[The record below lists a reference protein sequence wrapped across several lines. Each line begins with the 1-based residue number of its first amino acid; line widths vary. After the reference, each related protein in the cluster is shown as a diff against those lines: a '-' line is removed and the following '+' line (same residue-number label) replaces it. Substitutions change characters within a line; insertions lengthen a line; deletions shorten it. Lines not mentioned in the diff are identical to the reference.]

1 MRIGHAEKPTTIG
14 DNTFYHCASLK
25 EVLTL
30 STITSFGRSCFAGC
44 TSLETF
50 IMPPSLNEIG
60 AGCFTGCN
68 NLKTVY
74 VTPKEFYASK
84 FDTWHFKDE
93 VSVNLLKPY

>member
-14 DNTFYHCASLK
+14 DYTFNRCTSLK
-25 EVLTL
+25 EVYAL
-30 STITSFGRSCFAGC
+30 STITSFGDRCFEGC

-50 IMPPSLNEIG
+50 FMPASVNEIG
-60 AGCFTGCN
+60 KGCFSGCS

-93 VSVNLLKPY
+93 ISG